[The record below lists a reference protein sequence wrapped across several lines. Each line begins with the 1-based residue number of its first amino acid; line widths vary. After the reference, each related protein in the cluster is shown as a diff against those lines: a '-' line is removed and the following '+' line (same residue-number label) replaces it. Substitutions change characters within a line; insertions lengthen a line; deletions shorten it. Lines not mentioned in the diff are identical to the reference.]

1 MNIEKIIKIVSE
13 ESGISVKDI
22 TSQSRRQDRVLA
34 RHLSMWACRWYS
46 GSSLQKIAGAHN
58 RVQHGSVIHASNAI
72 EDAIR
77 FDKRIAELQTRI
89 LIRLK

>member
-1 MNIEKIIKIVSE
+1 MSIDQIIKIVAE
-13 ESGISVKDI
+13 ESGISAKDI

-46 GSSLQKIAGAHN
+46 GASLQKIAAAHN

-77 FDKRIAELQTRI
+77 FDKVIAELQSRI
-89 LIRLK
+89 LNRLK

>member
-1 MNIEKIIKIVSE
+1 
-13 ESGISVKDI
+13 
-22 TSQSRRQDRVLA
+22 
-34 RHLSMWACRWYS
+34 MWACRWYS

-77 FDKRIAELQTRI
+77 FDKQIAELQSRI